1 MLSGSRSSATR
12 HGLFSNNP
20 PASWRDASMVNMT
33 SHYADLGG
41 VTLHYRRAGQGT
53 PVVLLHGIPQ
63 TSHEW
68 RYVMPR
74 LAETYTV
81 IAPDLRGLGDSTRPA
96 GVYDKKTLGADIA
109 ALVTG
114 HLGFKRFHIVGHD
127 WGGPV
132 AFAVAAGHPEAV
144 RTLTILDV
152 VIPGDGGDF
161 SQGGRRWH
169 HAFFRTLD
177 LPEQLCFGREELV
190 INWLFE
196 NYGYR
201 ANCISDEDKAEFLR
215 TYKKPGAFRALLEIY
230 RALPRDAEDNRNILA
245 RNGKLRSSRNFLP
258 KSFSASSASFPSIE
272 VGGVSL
278 AIAIA
283 GRPLAGRSLARA
295 HHPACPVYG
304 TPA

>member
-1 MLSGSRSSATR
+1 
-12 HGLFSNNP
+12 
-20 PASWRDASMVNMT
+20 MVNTT
-33 SHYADLGG
+33 SHFADLDG
-41 VTLHYRRAGQGT
+41 VTLHYRRAGEGT

-109 ALVTG
+109 ALVID

-177 LPEQLCFGREELV
+177 LPEQLCFGREEMV

-230 RALPRDAEDNRNILA
+230 RALPQDAEDNRNILS
-245 RNGKLRSSRNFLP
+245 RNGKLKMPVLALGGD
-258 KSFSASSASFPSIE
+258 KSFGRGMECIESLRRVAVNVRGGLVKDCGHWIAEEQPDFLVEQLLGFFSEFPI
-272 VGGVSL
+272 
-278 AIAIA
+278 
-283 GRPLAGRSLARA
+283 R
-295 HHPACPVYG
+295 
-304 TPA
+304 

>member
-1 MLSGSRSSATR
+1 
-12 HGLFSNNP
+12 
-20 PASWRDASMVNMT
+20 MVNTT
-33 SHYADLGG
+33 SHFADLDG
-41 VTLHYRRAGQGT
+41 VTLHYRRAGEGT

-109 ALVTG
+109 ALAID

-177 LPEQLCFGREELV
+177 LPEQLCFGREEMV

-201 ANCISDEDKAEFLR
+201 ANCISDEDRAEFLR

-230 RALPRDAEDNRNILA
+230 RALPLDAEDNRSILS
-245 RNGKLRSSRNFLP
+245 RNGKLKMPVLALGGD
-258 KSFSASSASFPSIE
+258 KSFGRGMECIESLRRVAENVRGGLVKDCGHWIAEEQPDFLVEQLLGFFSEFPI
-272 VGGVSL
+272 
-278 AIAIA
+278 
-283 GRPLAGRSLARA
+283 R
-295 HHPACPVYG
+295 
-304 TPA
+304 

>member
-1 MLSGSRSSATR
+1 MA
-12 HGLFSNNP
+12 
-20 PASWRDASMVNMT
+20 NMT
-33 SHYADLGG
+33 SHFADLDG

-81 IAPDLRGLGDSTRPA
+81 IAPDLRGLGDSTRPP

-109 ALVTG
+109 ALVTD
-114 HLGFKRFHIVGHD
+114 HLGFERFHIVGHD

-132 AFAVAAGHPEAV
+132 AFAVAARHPDAV

-177 LPEQLCFGREELV
+177 LPEQLCFGREEMV

-201 ANCISDEDKAEFLR
+201 ASCISDEDRAEFLR

-230 RALPRDAEDNRNILA
+230 RALPQDAEDNRNILS
-245 RNGKLRSSRNFLP
+245 RDGKLKMPVLALGGD
-258 KSFSASSASFPSIE
+258 KSFGRGMECIESLRRVAENVRGGLVKDCGHWIAEEQPDFLVEQLLGFFGEFPI
-272 VGGVSL
+272 
-278 AIAIA
+278 
-283 GRPLAGRSLARA
+283 
-295 HHPACPVYG
+295 H
-304 TPA
+304 

>member
-1 MLSGSRSSATR
+1 
-12 HGLFSNNP
+12 
-20 PASWRDASMVNMT
+20 MVNMT

-161 SQGGRRWH
+161 SQSGRRWH

-177 LPEQLCFGREELV
+177 LPEQLCFGREEMV

-201 ANCISDEDKAEFLR
+201 ANCISDEDRAEFLR

-230 RALPRDAEDNRNILA
+230 RALPQDAEDNRNILS
-245 RNGKLRSSRNFLP
+245 RNGKLKMPVLALGGD
-258 KSFSASSASFPSIE
+258 KSFGRGMECIESLRRVAENVRGGLVKDCGHWIAEEQPDFLVEQLLGFFSEFPI
-272 VGGVSL
+272 
-278 AIAIA
+278 
-283 GRPLAGRSLARA
+283 R
-295 HHPACPVYG
+295 
-304 TPA
+304 

>member
-1 MLSGSRSSATR
+1 
-12 HGLFSNNP
+12 
-20 PASWRDASMVNMT
+20 MVNTT
-33 SHYADLGG
+33 SHFADLDG

-109 ALVTG
+109 ALVID

-177 LPEQLCFGREELV
+177 LPEQLCFGREEMV

-201 ANCISDEDKAEFLR
+201 ANCISDEDRAEFLR

-230 RALPRDAEDNRNILA
+230 RALPQDAEDNRNILS
-245 RNGKLRSSRNFLP
+245 RNGKLKMPVLALGGD
-258 KSFSASSASFPSIE
+258 KSFGRGMECIESLRRVAENVRGGLVKDCGHWIAEEQPDFLVEQLLGFFSEFPI
-272 VGGVSL
+272 
-278 AIAIA
+278 
-283 GRPLAGRSLARA
+283 R
-295 HHPACPVYG
+295 
-304 TPA
+304 

>member
-1 MLSGSRSSATR
+1 
-12 HGLFSNNP
+12 
-20 PASWRDASMVNMT
+20 MVNTT
-33 SHYADLGG
+33 SHFADLDG
-41 VTLHYRRAGQGT
+41 VTLHYRRAGEGT

-161 SQGGRRWH
+161 SQSGRRWH

-177 LPEQLCFGREELV
+177 LPEQLCFGREEMV

-201 ANCISDEDKAEFLR
+201 ANCISDEDRAEFLR

-230 RALPRDAEDNRNILA
+230 RALPQDAEDNRNILS
-245 RNGKLRSSRNFLP
+245 RNGKLKMPVLALGGD
-258 KSFSASSASFPSIE
+258 KSFGRGMECIESLRRVAENVRGGLVKDCGHWIAEEQPDFLVEQLLGFFSEFPI
-272 VGGVSL
+272 
-278 AIAIA
+278 
-283 GRPLAGRSLARA
+283 R
-295 HHPACPVYG
+295 
-304 TPA
+304 

>member
-1 MLSGSRSSATR
+1 MSTA
-12 HGLFSNNP
+12 
-20 PASWRDASMVNMT
+20 T
-33 SHYADLGG
+33 SHFVDLDG
-41 VTLHYRRAGQGT
+41 VTLHYRRAGRGE
-53 PVVLLHGIPQ
+53 PVVLVHGIPQ

-74 LAETYTV
+74 LAEKYAV
-81 IAPDLRGLGDSTRPA
+81 IAPDLRGLGDSTRPPGA
-96 GVYDKKTLGADIA
+96 YDKKTLGADIA
-109 ALVTG
+109 GLVID
-114 HLGFKRFHIVGHD
+114 HLGFDRFHLVGHD

-132 AFAVAAGHPEAV
+132 AFSVAAHNPEAV

-152 VIPGDGGDF
+152 VIPGDGYDF

-230 RALPRDAEDNRNILA
+230 RALPRDAEDNKAILA
-245 RNGKLRSSRNFLP
+245 RNGKLKMPVLALGGD
-258 KSFSASSASFPSIE
+258 KSF
-272 VGGVSL
+272 
-278 AIAIA
+278 
-283 GRPLAGRSLARA
+283 GRGSE
-295 HHPACPVYG
+295 
-304 TPA
+304 

>member
-1 MLSGSRSSATR
+1 MS
-12 HGLFSNNP
+12 HN
-20 PASWRDASMVNMT
+20 T
-33 SHYADLGG
+33 SHFADLSG
-41 VTLHYRRAGQGT
+41 VTLHYRRSGQGE

-74 LAETYTV
+74 LAERFTV
-81 IAPDLRGLGDSTRPA
+81 IAPDLRGLGDSSRPPGA
-96 GVYDKKTLGADIA
+96 YDKKTLGADIA
-109 ALVTG
+109 ELVVD
-114 HLGFKRFHIVGHD
+114 HLGFKKFHLVGHD

-132 AFAVAAGHPEAV
+132 AFAVAAHHPDAV

-177 LPEQLCFGREELV
+177 LPELLCIGREEMV

-196 NYGYR
+196 NYGHR
-201 ANCISDEDKAEFLR
+201 PNCIAEEDKAEFLR

-230 RALPRDAEDNRNILA
+230 RTLPRDAEDNRDILS
-245 RNGKLRSSRNFLP
+245 RNGKLKMPVLALGGDKSFGRGHECIDSLRRVAENVRGGLVRDCGHWIAEEQPNFLLEQLL
-258 KSFSASSASFPSIE
+258 SLYNEFPI
-272 VGGVSL
+272 
-278 AIAIA
+278 
-283 GRPLAGRSLARA
+283 
-295 HHPACPVYG
+295 H
-304 TPA
+304 